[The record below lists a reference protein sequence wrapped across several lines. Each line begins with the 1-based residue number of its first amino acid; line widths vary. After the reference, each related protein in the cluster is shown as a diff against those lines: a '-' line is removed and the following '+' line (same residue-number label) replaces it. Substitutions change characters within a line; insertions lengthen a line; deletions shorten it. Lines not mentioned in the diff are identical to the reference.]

1 MKAIK
6 THNASQNIDA
16 YDQCMI
22 KIVHSSQL
30 WKNQF
35 KEKKILSQK
44 QKKMDE

>member
-22 KIVHSSQL
+22 KIVYSSELQ
-30 WKNQF
+30 KNIF
-35 KEKKILSQK
+35 EKNH
-44 QKKMDE
+44 KKTMDE